1 MKPTALLRSKFSMFA
16 KLVSTAIKNPR
27 RTAELLNLLPSVVHQ
42 GVVSTAI
49 KNPRW
54 TVESLNELPSVVQGV
69 QFSRETDFS
78 TPIEVEDD
86 SLEVANPLLSY
97 FNSHRE
103 GLGIWKWMHYFDI
116 YQRYFSKFVGR
127 EVHVLEV
134 GIYSGGSLV
143 MWKEYFGT
151 GCRVYGVDIDEECM
165 AYEDMG
171 IKVFIGDQAD
181 RSFWATVRQTVP
193 KIDILIDDGGHHHE
207 QQRITLEEM
216 LPHLR
221 PGGVYLCEDI
231 TGVPNHF
238 ASYLQGLA
246 SSLHSYSWEPLEM
259 PSGLSGSKSIPSNF
273 QQAIRAIHLYPFVAV
288 IEKRERNVRQF
299 IAPKQGTQWQ
309 PRSLV
314 PEPLPIP
321 PAVATRP

>member
-1 MKPTALLRSKFSMFA
+1 MKPIAPLRSKFSMFA

-27 RTAELLNLLPSVVHQ
+27 RTAKLLNLLPSVVHQ

-86 SLEVANPLLSY
+86 SLEAANPLLSY

-103 GLGIWKWMHYFDI
+103 GLGIWKWRHYFDI

-134 GIYSGGSLV
+134 GILSGGSLV
-143 MWKEYFGT
+143 MWKEYFGS
-151 GCRVYGVDIDEECM
+151 GCRVYGVDIEKACM
-165 AYEDMG
+165 AYKQE
-171 IKVFIGDQAD
+171 KVEVFIGDQAD
-181 RSFWATVRQTVP
+181 RSFWARVRQTVP

-221 PGGVYLCEDI
+221 PGGVYFCEDI
-231 TGVPNHF
+231 HRVPNHF

-246 SSLHSYSWEPLEM
+246 SSLHSYEPSEM
-259 PSGLSGSKSIPSNF
+259 PSGVSDVASISSNF
-273 QQAIRAIHLYPFVAV
+273 QQAISAIHLYPFVAV

-299 IAPKQGTQWQ
+299 ISLKQGTQWQ
-309 PRSLV
+309 LLSHSNV
-314 PEPLPIP
+314 CEP
-321 PAVATRP
+321 